1 MTYSLVFWSMG
12 WLRVLLIVKDD
23 ECQLAI
29 ERERPKANENKSA
42 LLGDRKELWKIL
54 EQGNATSK

>member
-1 MTYSLVFWSMG
+1 MG

>member
-1 MTYSLVFWSMG
+1 M
-12 WLRVLLIVKDD
+12 IVKDD

-29 ERERPKANENKSA
+29 ERERPKANENKST
-42 LLGDRKELWKIL
+42 LLGGKKEFWKIL